1 MKLRQVAAN
10 VSATGRS
17 QRGFP
22 NVAFIHGRRLEML
35 LLILAIAFPVGA
47 AARGSRG
54 NHSGREIFYA
64 RGICGVTT
72 FVGGRAQCPQS
83 QLSTAKGAFEAA
95 SLQGCLRACET
106 CNACAFVSFSRNL
119 QECSWFAE
127 CDLHDVF
134 LMNQSHAKQAVSFK
148 TWDARLVPKHARR
161 VPKRRASRDM
171 IPDLAFLDEAC
182 GNSPRKTSIA
192 ACPAQIFDYANATRS
207 YLREELAAS
216 RTLQGCETG
225 FNCGH
230 SSALFLEQ
238 DPRLH
243 VVSFDMFKWEW
254 SRPGSN
260 AMGLQ
265 YGARSQQV
273 SGNSLTTVPGHWL
286 GRSAPPQCDLIH
298 VDGGHTYVLA
308 LQDALHF
315 IMHARCGA
323 LIVMDDVCDPAH
335 CTTTDPWAIGPSQ
348 AWAELLRMGVV
359 RETARKSA
367 CEGSLLPHGRHW
379 VMGRVVCG
387 IQAAAPTREPPP
399 IRYTNG
405 LLSTGLHAAF
415 SDERSVETQGH
426 TWAWPH

>member
-1 MKLRQVAAN
+1 MHLLTLIITCA
-10 VSATGRS
+10 SAT
-17 QRGFP
+17 
-22 NVAFIHGRRLEML
+22 
-35 LLILAIAFPVGA
+35 VGA
-47 AARGSRG
+47 AGKNG
-54 NHSGREIFYA
+54 KETFYT

-83 QLSTAKGAFEAA
+83 KLSTAKGAFEAA
-95 SLQGCLRACET
+95 TLRGCLRECET
-106 CNACAFVSFSRNL
+106 CSACAFVSFSLKL

-127 CDLHDVF
+127 CDLHDVS

-148 TWDARLVPKHARR
+148 TWDTRLVPKRR
-161 VPKRRASRDM
+161 KERRSSSRPGD
-171 IPDLAFLDEAC
+171 IVPDLTFLDEAC

-192 ACPAQIFDYANATRS
+192 ACSAQIVDYANATRS

-243 VVSFDMFKWEW
+243 MVSFDKFKWEW
-254 SRPGSN
+254 SRPGSE
-260 AMGLQ
+260 AMGRK

-273 SGNSLTTVPGHWL
+273 PGDSLTAVPGHWL
-286 GRSAPPQCDLIH
+286 GPSTPPQCDLIH

-359 RETARKSA
+359 RETARKIA
-367 CEGSLLPHGRHW
+367 CNGSLSDGRHW
-379 VMGRVVCG
+379 VMGRVVCVM
-387 IQAAAPTREPPP
+387 QAAAPTREPPP
-399 IRYTNG
+399 IRYRNG

-415 SDERSVETQGH
+415 SDDQSVETQGH
-426 TWAWPH
+426 TWAWPHLRS

>member
-1 MKLRQVAAN
+1 MHLLTLIITCA
-10 VSATGRS
+10 SATVGAA
-17 QRGFP
+17 GK
-22 NVAFIHGRRLEML
+22 NG
-35 LLILAIAFPVGA
+35 PVGA
-47 AARGSRG
+47 AARGSRAATTG
-54 NHSGREIFYA
+54 ATTTGKETFYT

-83 QLSTAKGAFEAA
+83 KLSTAKGAFEAA
-95 SLQGCLRACET
+95 TLRGCLRECET
-106 CNACAFVSFSRNL
+106 CSACAFVSFSLKL

-127 CDLHDVF
+127 CDLHDVS

-148 TWDARLVPKHARR
+148 TWDTRLM
-161 VPKRRASRDM
+161 PKRRAERRRSSRPGD
-171 IPDLAFLDEAC
+171 IVPDLTFLDEAC

-216 RTLQGCETG
+216 RTLQACETG

-243 VVSFDMFKWEW
+243 VVSFDKFKWEW
-254 SRPGSN
+254 SRPGSE
-260 AMGLQ
+260 AMGRK

-273 SGNSLTTVPGHWL
+273 PGDSLTAVPGHWL
-286 GRSAPPQCDLIH
+286 GPSTPPQCDLIH

-367 CEGSLLPHGRHW
+367 CECEGSLQPCGRHW

-387 IQAAAPTREPPP
+387 MQAAAPTREPPP
-399 IRYTNG
+399 IRYTDGRMSNE
-405 LLSTGLHAAF
+405 LHAAF
-415 SDERSVETQGH
+415 LDRWSAETKGH